1 MATVNK
7 SDRKKLINTQV
18 IGALVVF
25 ARADTG
31 EEIARL
37 NVDNVSADMGL
48 ALRVYGAKQIVA
60 DVVSQADGIDAKAK
74 GMSAACDAL
83 NNGNWPRRVS
93 MASMEPAIAMIMAAQ
108 GCDRAKA
115 LSLLGLD
122 E

>member
-31 EEIARL
+31 EEICRV
-37 NVDNVSADMGL
+37 NVDDVSSDIGL

-60 DVVSQADGIDAKAK
+60 DIVSQADGIEAKAK
-74 GMSAACDAL
+74 GMAAACDAL
-83 NNGNWPRRVS
+83 ASGQWPRRVS
-93 MASMEPAIAMIMAAQ
+93 AASLEPAIAMLMTAQ
-108 GCDRAKA
+108 GISREAA
-115 LSLLGLD
+115 MELLGLG
-122 E
+122 